1 MSLIKNLIKEPEIKS
16 KVKHDSTNNS
26 DEEKKVKPIIKSAL
40 DLQRLKLEKLM
51 KNPDKPVI
59 IPEHRRDK
67 DFMQSVPTFVR
78 NVMGSSAGAGS
89 GEFHVYRHLRR
100 KEYARQ
106 KMIQSKSHQELL
118 DDEYQQK
125 IEDNRRISEEKTA
138 KKRAKRLKKKGRG
151 KRTKQSDAKDNVASE
166 DENSNDSEPEIE
178 ENKGTENEDF
188 NKVSNSAPD
197 FNVDK
202 NEIANNDNTNKQEE
216 NLNK

>member
-16 KVKHDSTNNS
+16 KAKNDSGNS
-26 DEEKKVKPIIKSAL
+26 DEEKKPKPIIKSAL

-51 KNPDKPVI
+51 KNPDKPVL
-59 IPEHRRDK
+59 IPEHRKEK

-118 DDEYQQK
+118 DEEYQEKLEQ
-125 IEDNRRISEEKTA
+125 NRRIAEEKTA
-138 KKRAKRLKKKGRG
+138 KKRAKRLKKKGRA
-151 KRTKQSDAKDNVASE
+151 KRTKQSNPKELVVAS
-166 DENSNDSEPEIE
+166 DDDKSNDSESETE
-178 ENKGTENEDF
+178 TKNTDSNVKNDEANEVNTKERKEN
-188 NKVSNSAPD
+188 
-197 FNVDK
+197 
-202 NEIANNDNTNKQEE
+202 
-216 NLNK
+216 